1 MTGSNGAQQGPSGP
15 LSGGQ
20 GPSGPLSGPLSGEQG
35 ALRIAVAGKGGAG
48 KTTLSSTLARLMA
61 RRGHQ
66 VIVVDGDSNP
76 NVAVALGI
84 DRERAGALVPLP
96 TGLVSRKLNGAT
108 ALIDPVPEV
117 MGRFG
122 TTGPDG
128 VQVVLMAMP
137 AHADEGCLCS
147 AHATV
152 SGMLADVS
160 ATDNLVAILDLEA
173 SPEHLSRGT
182 TRHVDALLL
191 VVEPYYRSFETAKRM
206 AALAA
211 ELPIPVV
218 GVVANKLRSADD
230 ASAIAEYCARHGL
243 TLLGE
248 LPWSTEVLDADKA
261 EIPVIDF
268 DPSGPVVAAV
278 SKLRERLSTIKG

>member
-1 MTGSNGAQQGPSGP
+1 MNS
-15 LSGGQ
+15 
-20 GPSGPLSGPLSGEQG
+20 
-35 ALRIAVAGKGGAG
+35 LRVAVAGKGGAG
-48 KTTLSSTLARLMA
+48 KTTLSSTLARLFA
-61 RRGHQ
+61 REGHD

-76 NVAVALGI
+76 NVATALGI
-84 DRERAGALVPLP
+84 DREHAEAIQPLP
-96 TGLVSRKLNGAT
+96 MGLVSRNLKGNA
-108 ALIDPVPEV
+108 ALKEPVMDIV
-117 MGRFG
+117 RRFG
-122 TTGPDG
+122 GAAPDD
-128 VQVVLMAMP
+128 VHVLKMAMP

-152 SGMLADVS
+152 SALLADIEELDNTVS
-160 ATDNLVAILDLEA
+160 ILDLEA

-218 GVVANKLRSADD
+218 GVVANKLRSPDD
-230 ASAIAEYCARHGL
+230 ASAIAEYCARHSL

-261 EIPVIDF
+261 EIPVIDY

-278 SKLRERLSTIKG
+278 STLRERLSTIKG

>member
-1 MTGSNGAQQGPSGP
+1 VTGPSGP
-15 LSGGQ
+15 LGGK
-20 GPSGPLSGPLSGEQG
+20 PG
-35 ALRIAVAGKGGAG
+35 ALRVAVAGKGGAG

-61 RRGHQ
+61 RRGHEVM
-66 VIVVDGDSNP
+66 VIDGDSNP
-76 NVAVALGI
+76 NVAVALGV
-84 DRERAGALVPLP
+84 DRQTAGALVPLP
-96 TGLVSRKLNGAT
+96 TGLVSRKLNGGT
-108 ALIDPVPEV
+108 ALNDSVPNV
-117 MGRFG
+117 LSRFG

-191 VVEPYYRSFETAKRM
+191 VVEPYYRSYETARRM

-211 ELPIPVV
+211 ELPIGRV
-218 GVVANKLRSADD
+218 GVIANKLRSPAD
-230 ASAIAEYCARHGL
+230 AEAIAEFCVRYDL
-243 TLLGE
+243 NLDGE
-248 LPWSTEVLDADKA
+248 LPFGTEVLDADRDG
-261 EIPVIDF
+261 IPLLDY

-278 SKLRERLSTIKG
+278 SKVADRLEALKA

>member
-1 MTGSNGAQQGPSGP
+1 MNS
-15 LSGGQ
+15 
-20 GPSGPLSGPLSGEQG
+20 
-35 ALRIAVAGKGGAG
+35 LRVAVAGKGGAG
-48 KTTLSSTLARLMA
+48 KTTLSSTLARLFA
-61 RRGHQ
+61 REGHD

-76 NVAVALGI
+76 NVATALGI
-84 DRERAGALVPLP
+84 DREHAEAIQPLP
-96 TGLVSRKLNGAT
+96 MGLVSRNLKGNA
-108 ALIDPVPEV
+108 ALKEPVMDIV
-117 MGRFG
+117 RRFG
-122 TTGPDG
+122 GAAPDD
-128 VQVVLMAMP
+128 VHVLKMAMP

-152 SGMLADVS
+152 SALLADIEPLENTIS
-160 ATDNLVAILDLEA
+160 ILDLEA

-218 GVVANKLRSADD
+218 GVVANKLRSPDD
-230 ASAIAEYCARHGL
+230 ASAIAEYCTRHGL

-261 EIPVIDF
+261 EIPVIDY

>member
-1 MTGSNGAQQGPSGP
+1 MTS
-15 LSGGQ
+15 
-20 GPSGPLSGPLSGEQG
+20 
-35 ALRIAVAGKGGAG
+35 LRVAVAGKGGAG
-48 KTTLSSTLARLMA
+48 KTTLSSNLARLFA
-61 RRGHQ
+61 REGHD

-76 NVAVALGI
+76 NVAIALGI
-84 DRERAGALVPLP
+84 DRERAEDIQPLP
-96 TGLVSRKLNGAT
+96 MGLVSRNLKGNA
-108 ALIDPVPEV
+108 ALKEPVMDIV
-117 MGRFG
+117 TRYGG
-122 TTGPDG
+122 LAPDN
-128 VQVVLMAMP
+128 VHVLKMAMP

-152 SGMLADVS
+152 SALLADIEEL
-160 ATDNLVAILDLEA
+160 DNTISILDLEA

-218 GVVANKLRSADD
+218 GVVANKLRSPDD

>member
-1 MTGSNGAQQGPSGP
+1 MNS
-15 LSGGQ
+15 
-20 GPSGPLSGPLSGEQG
+20 
-35 ALRIAVAGKGGAG
+35 LRVAVAGKGGAG
-48 KTTLSSTLARLMA
+48 KTTLSSTLARLFA
-61 RRGHQ
+61 REGHD

-76 NVAVALGI
+76 NVATALGI
-84 DRERAGALVPLP
+84 DREHAEAIQPLP
-96 TGLVSRKLNGAT
+96 MGLVSRNLKGNA
-108 ALIDPVPEV
+108 ALKEPVMDIV
-117 MGRFG
+117 RRFG
-122 TTGPDG
+122 GAAPDD
-128 VQVVLMAMP
+128 VHVLKMAMP

-152 SGMLADVS
+152 SALLADIEPLENTIS
-160 ATDNLVAILDLEA
+160 ILDLEA

-206 AALAA
+206 AALAS

-230 ASAIAEYCARHGL
+230 ASAIAEYCTRHGL

-261 EIPVIDF
+261 EIPVIDY

>member
-1 MTGSNGAQQGPSGP
+1 MNS
-15 LSGGQ
+15 
-20 GPSGPLSGPLSGEQG
+20 
-35 ALRIAVAGKGGAG
+35 LRVAVAGKGGAG
-48 KTTLSSTLARLMA
+48 KTTLSSNLARLFA
-61 RRGHQ
+61 REGHD

-76 NVAVALGI
+76 NVATALGI
-84 DRERAGALVPLP
+84 DRESAEAIQPLP
-96 TGLVSRKLNGAT
+96 MGLVSRNLKGNA
-108 ALIDPVPEV
+108 ALKEPVMDIV
-117 MGRFG
+117 RRFG
-122 TTGPDG
+122 GLAPDN
-128 VQVVLMAMP
+128 VHVLKMAMP

-152 SGMLADVS
+152 SALLADIEEL
-160 ATDNLVAILDLEA
+160 DNTISILDLEA

-191 VVEPYYRSFETAKRM
+191 VVEPYYRSFETAMR
-206 AALAA
+206 LAA

-218 GVVANKLRSADD
+218 GVVANKLRSPDD
-230 ASAIAEYCARHGL
+230 ASAIAEYCARHSL

-278 SKLRERLSTIKG
+278 SKLRERLSTIKD

>member
-1 MTGSNGAQQGPSGP
+1 MNS
-15 LSGGQ
+15 
-20 GPSGPLSGPLSGEQG
+20 
-35 ALRIAVAGKGGAG
+35 LRVAVAGKGGAG
-48 KTTLSSTLARLMA
+48 KTTLSSTLARLFA
-61 RRGHQ
+61 REGHD

-76 NVAVALGI
+76 NVATALGI
-84 DRERAGALVPLP
+84 DREHAEAIQPLP
-96 TGLVSRKLNGAT
+96 MGLVSRNLKGNA
-108 ALIDPVPEV
+108 ALKEPVMDIV
-117 MGRFG
+117 RRFG
-122 TTGPDG
+122 GAAPDD
-128 VQVVLMAMP
+128 VHVLKMAMP

-152 SGMLADVS
+152 SALLADIEELENTVS
-160 ATDNLVAILDLEA
+160 ILDLEA

-191 VVEPYYRSFETAKRM
+191 VVEPYYRSFETATRM

-218 GVVANKLRSADD
+218 GVVANKLRSPDD
-230 ASAIAEYCARHGL
+230 ASAIAEYCTRHSL

-268 DPSGPVVAAV
+268 DPSGPVVAAA
-278 SKLRERLSTIKG
+278 SKLRERLSTITR

>member
-1 MTGSNGAQQGPSGP
+1 MNS
-15 LSGGQ
+15 
-20 GPSGPLSGPLSGEQG
+20 
-35 ALRIAVAGKGGAG
+35 LRVAVAGKGGAG
-48 KTTLSSTLARLMA
+48 KTTLSSTLARLFA
-61 RRGHQ
+61 REGHD

-76 NVAVALGI
+76 NVATALGI
-84 DRERAGALVPLP
+84 DREHAEAIQPLP
-96 TGLVSRKLNGAT
+96 MGLVSRNLKGNA
-108 ALIDPVPEV
+108 ALKEPVMDIV
-117 MGRFG
+117 RRFG
-122 TTGPDG
+122 GAAPDD
-128 VQVVLMAMP
+128 VHVLKMAMP

-152 SGMLADVS
+152 SALLADIEELENTIS
-160 ATDNLVAILDLEA
+160 ILDLEA

-206 AALAA
+206 AALAS

-218 GVVANKLRSADD
+218 GVVANKLRSPDD
-230 ASAIAEYCARHGL
+230 ASAIAEYCTRHGL

-261 EIPVIDF
+261 EIPVIDY

>member
-1 MTGSNGAQQGPSGP
+1 MNS
-15 LSGGQ
+15 
-20 GPSGPLSGPLSGEQG
+20 
-35 ALRIAVAGKGGAG
+35 LRVAVAGKGGAG
-48 KTTLSSTLARLMA
+48 KTTLSSTLARLFA
-61 RRGHQ
+61 REGHD

-76 NVAVALGI
+76 NVATALGI
-84 DRERAGALVPLP
+84 DRERAEAIQPLP
-96 TGLVSRKLNGAT
+96 MGLVSRNLKGNA
-108 ALIDPVPEV
+108 ALKEPVMDIV
-117 MGRFG
+117 RRFG
-122 TTGPDG
+122 GAAPDD
-128 VQVVLMAMP
+128 VHVLKMAMP

-152 SGMLADVS
+152 SALLADIEPLENTIS
-160 ATDNLVAILDLEA
+160 ILDLEA

-206 AALAA
+206 AALAS

-218 GVVANKLRSADD
+218 GVVANKLRSTDD
-230 ASAIAEYCARHGL
+230 ASAIAEYCTRHSL

>member
-1 MTGSNGAQQGPSGP
+1 VT
-15 LSGGQ
+15 
-20 GPSGPLSGPLSGEQG
+20 

-48 KTTLSSTLARLMA
+48 KTTLSSTLARLLA
-61 RRGHQ
+61 REGKQ

-84 DRERAGALVPLP
+84 DRERAEAIQPLP
-96 TGLVSRKLNGAT
+96 MGLVSRRLNGNA
-108 ALIDPVPEV
+108 ALKDPVPEV
-117 MGRFG
+117 VARYGAPA
-122 TTGPDG
+122 PDG
-128 VQVVLMAMP
+128 VNVLMMAMP

-152 SGMLADVS
+152 SALLADVGEL
-160 ATDNLVAILDLEA
+160 DNTVSILDLEA

-191 VVEPYYRSFETAKRM
+191 VVEPYYRSYETARRM

-211 ELPIPVV
+211 ELPIGRVA
-218 GVVANKLRSADD
+218 VVANKMRSPEDLET
-230 ASAIAEYCARHGL
+230 IEQYCERHSL
-243 TLLGE
+243 HLDGE
-248 LPWSTEVLDADKA
+248 LPWSTEVLDADRA
-261 EIPVIDF
+261 GVPLLDY

-278 SKLRERLSTIKG
+278 SKLADRLLALRRGSEAS

>member
-1 MTGSNGAQQGPSGP
+1 MNS
-15 LSGGQ
+15 
-20 GPSGPLSGPLSGEQG
+20 
-35 ALRIAVAGKGGAG
+35 LRVAVAGKGGAG
-48 KTTLSSTLARLMA
+48 KTTLSSTLARLFA
-61 RRGHQ
+61 REGHD

-76 NVAVALGI
+76 NVATALGI
-84 DRERAGALVPLP
+84 DRERAEAIQPLP
-96 TGLVSRKLNGAT
+96 MGLVSRNLKGNA
-108 ALIDPVPEV
+108 ALKEPVMDIV
-117 MGRFG
+117 RRFG
-122 TTGPDG
+122 GAAPDD
-128 VQVVLMAMP
+128 VHVLKMAMP

-152 SGMLADVS
+152 SALLADIEELENTVS
-160 ATDNLVAILDLEA
+160 ILDLEA

-218 GVVANKLRSADD
+218 GVVANKLRSPDD
-230 ASAIAEYCARHGL
+230 ASAIAEYCTRHGL

>member
-1 MTGSNGAQQGPSGP
+1 MNS
-15 LSGGQ
+15 
-20 GPSGPLSGPLSGEQG
+20 
-35 ALRIAVAGKGGAG
+35 LRVAVAGKGGAG
-48 KTTLSSTLARLMA
+48 KTTLSSTLARLFA
-61 RRGHQ
+61 REGHD

-76 NVAVALGI
+76 NVATALGI
-84 DRERAGALVPLP
+84 DREHAEAIQPLP
-96 TGLVSRKLNGAT
+96 MGLVSRNLKGNA
-108 ALIDPVPEV
+108 ALKEPVMDIV
-117 MGRFG
+117 RRFG
-122 TTGPDG
+122 GAAPDN
-128 VQVVLMAMP
+128 VHVLKMAMP

-152 SGMLADVS
+152 SALLADIEELENTIS
-160 ATDNLVAILDLEA
+160 ILDLEA

-206 AALAA
+206 AALAS

-230 ASAIAEYCARHGL
+230 ASAIAEYCTRHGL

-261 EIPVIDF
+261 EIPVIDY

>member
-1 MTGSNGAQQGPSGP
+1 VS
-15 LSGGQ
+15 
-20 GPSGPLSGPLSGEQG
+20 
-35 ALRIAVAGKGGAG
+35 AL
-48 KTTLSSTLARLMA
+48 LADIEEL
-61 RRGHQ
+61 
-66 VIVVDGDSNP
+66 DN
-76 NVAVALGI
+76 
-84 DRERAGALVPLP
+84 
-96 TGLVSRKLNGAT
+96 
-108 ALIDPVPEV
+108 
-117 MGRFG
+117 
-122 TTGPDG
+122 
-128 VQVVLMAMP
+128 
-137 AHADEGCLCS
+137 
-147 AHATV
+147 TV
-152 SGMLADVS
+152 S
-160 ATDNLVAILDLEA
+160 ILDLEA

-218 GVVANKLRSADD
+218 GVVANKLRSPDD
-230 ASAIAEYCARHGL
+230 ASAIAEYCTRHGL

-278 SKLRERLSTIKG
+278 SKLRERLSTIRG